1 MTHKDSEIKKE
12 YLIQLQSLLKAIEV
26 SDKEQTLS
34 NLADLNTI
42 VLDGMCK

>member
-1 MTHKDSEIKKE
+1 MTHNDSEIKKE
-12 YLIQLQSLLKAIEV
+12 YLTLLQRLLKSIEV